1 MPDALT
7 PDPANPNRMD
17 AEDKVRMAKSLAAF
31 GDLSGIILNRRT
43 GLLIGGHQRADVLA
57 SGVLD
62 VTDLPAKEPD
72 GTVARGWLV
81 LNGVRYAV
89 RVVDWPEETAHA
101 ALLAANRFGRVGHD
115 DMALVKDILEQIDT
129 GGLDADLTGYSEAA
143 IEALMNQVHQDE
155 PAQPSDAEPQ
165 GERHIMVACPYCHK
179 EFPA

>member
-17 AEDKVRMAKSLAAF
+17 PEDKTRMAKSLAAF
-31 GDLSGIILNRRT
+31 GDLSSIVINRRT

-57 SGVLD
+57 SGVLE
-62 VTDLPAKEPD
+62 VTDLAAKEPD

-115 DMALVKDILEQIDT
+115 DAAILKDLLEQCGAGAIDT
-129 GGLDADLTGYSEAA
+129 DLTGYTDAA
-143 IEALMNQVHQDE
+143 IEALMNQVHQEE
-155 PAQPSDAEPQ
+155 PAKDGEEPATS
-165 GERHIMVACPYCHK
+165 IMVACPYCHK